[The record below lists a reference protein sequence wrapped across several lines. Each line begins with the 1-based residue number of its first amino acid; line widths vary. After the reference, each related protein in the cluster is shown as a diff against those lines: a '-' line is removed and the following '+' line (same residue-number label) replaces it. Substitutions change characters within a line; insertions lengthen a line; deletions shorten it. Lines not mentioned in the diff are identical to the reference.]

1 MAVNNEEI
9 SFARKYRPVSLDGY
23 IGNVGVKDTVKRYL
37 KNGRPQSIL
46 LTGSSGC
53 GKTTMARLLAKEYL
67 CENRDPEKG
76 SCGQC
81 LSCQT
86 IEEYIRTGVNDM
98 LPDIYEIDSS
108 DKSGKK
114 DIDSLLS
121 TIDYP
126 AMNGSWK
133 VYIIDEIHNLSEGAM
148 GRLLKNLEEPPEGVL
163 MIFCTTNPEKVLD
176 TIKNRCQLRLE
187 VSKPSTKDIIKML
200 QGVCIR
206 EEKNY
211 DIAGLRLIATRA
223 NNVVRESLN
232 LVERVI
238 NTRGDATAKNV
249 SAEFSEVSDKIIFDF
264 YKAYLRKDYMEYI
277 NILYTIKTVSTF
289 PQFLTTL
296 TNFTIRGIYIV
307 NSVDVD
313 GLSEEELLEYKKLFQ
328 LFSPKEISYILSSL
342 RKMGIGDIEANFIA
356 FIYTDF
362 NENYNNSDNKED
374 NITIVKSTLES
385 ESELREANRE
395 RTENLKLAKGVNS
408 LKDEFREVSFSDV
421 SSELFQLEKVDST
434 TTNVK

>member
-1 MAVNNEEI
+1 MSVSEEI

-23 IGNVGVKDTVKRYL
+23 IGNSGVKETVKRYL

-67 CENRDPEKG
+67 CENRDPDKG

-187 VSKPSTKDIIKML
+187 VTKPSTKDIIKML
-200 QGVCIR
+200 QGVCIH
-206 EEKNY
+206 EEKTY

-249 SAEFSEVSDKIIFDF
+249 SAEFNEVSDKIIFDF

-289 PQFLTTL
+289 PQFLNTL
-296 TNFTIRGIYIV
+296 TNFTVRGIYIV

-342 RKMGIGDIEANFIA
+342 RKMSIGDIEANFIA

-362 NENYNNSDNKED
+362 NESRDNESNKED
-374 NITIVKSTLES
+374 NISIVKYTLEN

-408 LKDEFREVSFSDV
+408 LKNEFREVSFSDV
-421 SSELFQLEKVDST
+421 SSELFQLEKVD
-434 TTNVK
+434 K